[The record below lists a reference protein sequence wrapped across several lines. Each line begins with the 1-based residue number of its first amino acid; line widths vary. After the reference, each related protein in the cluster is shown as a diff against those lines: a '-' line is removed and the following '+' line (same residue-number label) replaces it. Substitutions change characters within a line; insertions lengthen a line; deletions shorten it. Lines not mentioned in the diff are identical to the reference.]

1 MFPAKS
7 KHLRN
12 SGKPPPKTQNKR
24 TLGTTLLWVCSP
36 KRFEAVFRFSELETC
51 LFWELCLDIPE

>member
-12 SGKPPPKTQNKR
+12 SRKSPPKTQNKHI
-24 TLGTTLLWVCSP
+24 LGTTLLWVRSP
-36 KRFEAVFRFSELETC
+36 KRVEAVFRFSELETRF
-51 LFWELCLDIPE
+51 FWELRLDIPE